1 MKKILFV
8 FAALLFSGMA
18 ISQEINFSGN
28 WKLNNTK
35 SQLNDQFSLAPLEI
49 IIVHNGNDLSV
60 EKHSDFQGQA
70 VTTNDK
76 LTLDGKECINPGFM
90 DSQKKSVVNW
100 SDDKQS
106 LKIVSTIPLDD
117 GDMTITEV
125 YKIDGDN
132 LVIASSAS
140 SSYGELS
147 ETMVYDKQ

>member
-1 MKKILFV
+1 
-8 FAALLFSGMA
+8 
-18 ISQEINFSGN
+18 
-28 WKLNNTK
+28 
-35 SQLNDQFSLAPLEI
+35 
-49 IIVHNGNDLSV
+49 
-60 EKHSDFQGQA
+60 
-70 VTTNDK
+70 
-76 LTLDGKECINPGFM
+76 
-90 DSQKKSVVNW
+90 VVNW

-106 LKIVSTIPLDD
+106 LKIVSTIPLDN